1 MLPLFILQT
10 GNPPQAVRTRHGDFQ
25 AMFGTLLAPLGRPLV
40 AARGYAGEP
49 LPDPGSVAGAVITGS
64 PGNIT
69 DAVPWMDEAAEWVRR
84 AHAAGLPLFGVCFG
98 HQLMAHA
105 LGGRVDYHPR
115 GREVA
120 TQPIEL
126 TEAAGNDPWLRG
138 TPRQFAAQLLHEQT
152 VIEPPP
158 GATVLGANVHDAH
171 QILRYGVN
179 AVSVQ
184 FHPEFSAP
192 IMREYLDIMA
202 ERLTAEGLDVPA
214 LRADVRD
221 APIAT
226 GLLSAFFAVQPLT

>member
-1 MLPLFILQT
+1 MQPLFILQT
-10 GNPPQAVRTRHGDFQ
+10 GNPPQAVRACHGGFD
-25 AMFGTLLAPLGRPLV
+25 AMFGALLAPLGRPLL
-40 AARGYAGEP
+40 AARGYAGEA
-49 LPDPGSVAGAVITGS
+49 LPDPGSLAGAVITGS

-69 DAVPWMDEAAEWVRR
+69 DAAPWMAEAAEWVRE
-84 AHAAGLPLFGVCFG
+84 AHAARLPLFGVCFG

-105 LGGRVDYHPR
+105 LGGRVDYHPG

-126 TEAAGNDPWLRG
+126 TAAADADPWLCR
-138 TPRQFAAQLLHEQT
+138 TPRRFAAQLLHEQT

-158 GATVLGANVHDAH
+158 GVTVLGANAHDAY
-171 QILRYGVN
+171 QILRYGPN

-184 FHPEFSAP
+184 FHPEFSAS
-192 IMREYLDIMA
+192 IMREYLDIMT

-221 APIAT
+221 TPVAT
-226 GLLSAFFAVQPLT
+226 ALLSDFFAAGPPL